1 MASDS
6 KTRKHRQRP
15 ADTVARGLGWFSVG
29 LGLLQLLAPRTVAR
43 GIGMGRRTGVVRAY
57 GAREIATGVGILLSK
72 RPAPWIIARI
82 AGDALD
88 MGTLAPR
95 LTGRNRARRNSA
107 IALGAVAGVAALDIV
122 NAKQLCEHERSL
134 REPRR
139 DYSARSGF
147 PKSPDEMRGAA
158 RGNGAQRV
166 PRRSKTDSVQPRL
179 SS

>member
-1 MASDS
+1 MANDS
-6 KTRKHRQRP
+6 EAPKHRPRP
-15 ADTVARGLGWFSVG
+15 ADAVARGLGWFSIGVG
-29 LGLLQLLAPRTVAR
+29 LLELLAPRTVAR
-43 GIGMGRRTGVVRAY
+43 GIGMGRRTGVIRAY
-57 GAREIATGVGILLSK
+57 GAREIATGIGILLSK
-72 RPAPWIIARI
+72 RPAPWIVARV

-95 LTGRNRARRNSA
+95 LIGRNRARRNSA
-107 IALGAVAGVAALDIV
+107 IALGAVAGVTALDII
-122 NAKQLCEHERSL
+122 NAKQLCAHERSR

-158 RGNGAQRV
+158 RGNGTQRA
-166 PRRSKTDSVQPRL
+166 PRRPRTDAGQPRL